1 MKKEKGITLV
11 TLVVTIIVLI
21 ILAVVSLNAT
31 LGDNGI
37 ITQAQKAKENMELAR
52 AEEETQLNSLYEE
65 LAKGGEG
72 IFDDSMADA
81 IEKLENFR
89 KVIATAITNEGV
101 PTLET
106 DTAETMA
113 EKISKILQE
122 RTKDA
127 TATAEDIAEGKIAY
141 VNGQKV
147 MGTGNSSGN
156 YLMGSEWMEENKF
169 SRTVH
174 RRSPTNASPYLALT
188 EPIDLTNVNKISVL
202 LALVNNGNSTCVA
215 GMGVSPTLPTSQ
227 AECARAEILETF
239 SSGMT
244 ADRTVL
250 LELDVSSLT
259 GNYYPFVYSTF
270 EYETAIVYWKIE

>member
-21 ILAVVSLNAT
+21 ILAGVSLNAT

-65 LAKGGEG
+65 LAEGGEG

-113 EKISKILQE
+113 ENISKILQE

-227 AECARAEILETF
+227 SECARAEILETF

-244 ADRTVL
+244 GDRTVL
-250 LELDVSSLT
+250 LEVDVSSLT
-259 GNYYPFVYSTF
+259 GNYYPFVYTTF
-270 EYETAIVYWKIE
+270 PYETAIVYWKIE